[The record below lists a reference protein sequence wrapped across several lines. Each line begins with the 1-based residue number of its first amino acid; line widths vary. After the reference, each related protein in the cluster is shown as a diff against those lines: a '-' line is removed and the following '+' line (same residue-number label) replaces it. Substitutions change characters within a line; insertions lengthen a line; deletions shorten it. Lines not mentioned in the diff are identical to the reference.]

1 MADLEKTI
9 IQIRE
14 TLERSYPLLL
24 KQCGI
29 TESND
34 MGNSVAGFEEL
45 RSRILPI
52 ILADEKQLG
61 AKEARKKFVQEASF
75 TTLNRLVGLKVM
87 EVRGLIERT
96 YVTKNIDTG
105 GKSEAHFLYLSR
117 NPQANS
123 EPGQGINTILE
134 EIFQT
139 LSQELPQLYNGS
151 RYGFLPRPN
160 DTVTVIDLINSIA
173 SEEWLKDD
181 IIGWIYQYYQEA
193 EKARIYAEIS
203 AKKRVD
209 SSYKLVSVTQ
219 FYTEDYI
226 VKYILDNTL
235 GRYWLEMHPESPLRG
250 SLKYYD
256 TTVPVKSREKKPVEE
271 ITVMDP
277 ACGSGHFLLYAM
289 DLLHQMYLDSGCTE
303 NIPQKIVENNLFGL
317 DIDDRAI
324 QLTALSL
331 YLKAKNLSRK
341 TKLTRSNLYALSMD
355 HFDESD
361 LMISM
366 GLSDLTNPVIRNLME
381 TLTSLKKLNMI
392 GSLFRMKPAG
402 KKRKTEKTASL
413 MESSPDRSMDRLVQR
428 MVNTIEDRLPA
439 HVDAVSF
446 LLNGDYVKQFNAIRL
461 LLNEYDVVVTNPPYR
476 DSGTLSEDMKTFLK
490 EYYPDSKSD
499 MYSAFIEKCL
509 DLAAERGFLGMV
521 TMQSF
526 MFISSHEKLRKILL
540 DSARISS
547 LVHLGPRAFKS
558 IGGEIV
564 NTVMFSIERG
574 NGHLG
579 SAFHSVKDLD
589 YEEKVRTIQE
599 TLAGRLPQR
608 AYTLNQSEFKKIP
621 GYPFVYWISDRIRE
635 LFKKYKP
642 LEEYANVAAGSQTS
656 DNDRFLRFWWEVRQE
671 DVSLDYKSDRKK
683 WVPYAKG
690 GPYNKWYGNLWWVV
704 DWEDDGKEI
713 KEYVIQRYPYLNGNY
728 EYVVKNES
736 YYFREGLTYTL
747 TTSSGPTY
755 RQMPI
760 NHIFDVKGSAI
771 FPKAGSD
778 WEFLS
783 VLTSRLFSYMSLSI
797 RPNVDFQVGDLKT
810 IPIPDPSALGSKAI
824 SSDEMQSL
832 LGSLSSCS
840 RLLTPLTTSHQSL
853 STSPVTLSS
862 LAQDCIEIKKELYCF
877 HVMERDFKYDP
888 LSWGLKEL
896 REEGGQVRVKDALKK
911 FFIHKAELEARLL
924 INEAVNDELV
934 LKLYELLPEDPTLL
948 DVITQSGLLGSLTE
962 DASSAL
968 NEGRVHDLG
977 RRTQDGSSDLYAAVL
992 EVLES
997 EGVPAGAYPARDL
1010 NEDERK
1016 TLKKLYLKHRHDRGS
1031 GKSEA
1036 ITGME
1041 FGIVEELAGT
1051 LKVSPV
1057 TVVEELAKIDALPEE
1072 AVKDVLSEHI
1082 QALTL
1087 DIMREDN
1094 DGILSLSTDTGETSI
1109 VTRIVEKWR
1118 ELGIGDTY
1126 NEVENL
1132 LGKRLEEYLLK
1143 SFFKDHSKRYMGR
1156 PIIWHLASDRGS
1168 VNFFVLHHSWSYDKL
1183 LLLRSKYL
1191 GDVKRTLENTLA
1203 TELDEKNREKLME
1216 KLAEL
1221 ERFSEALGEL
1231 LDGSYLPEVDG
1242 GVAKNIAPLQK
1253 KGLLKFDVLSK
1264 KLMDKMLKVEW

>member
-29 TESND
+29 TESGD
-34 MGNSVAGFEEL
+34 MGRAFPGSEGL
-45 RSRILPI
+45 REQILPI
-52 ILADEKQLG
+52 VQADEKQLG
-61 AKEARKKFVQEASF
+61 IKEAREKFVQEASF
-75 TTLNRLVGLKVM
+75 TTLNRLVGLKAM
-87 EVRGLIERT
+87 EARGLLERT
-96 YVTKNIDTG
+96 YVTKSIDTG
-105 GKSEAHFLYLSR
+105 GKSEAHYLYLSR
-117 NPQANS
+117 NPQARS
-123 EPGQGINTILE
+123 EPGQGINNVLR
-134 EIFQT
+134 EIFQE

-160 DTVTVIDLINSIA
+160 DTVTVIDLINSIDP
-173 SEEWLKDD
+173 EKWLKDD

-203 AKKRVD
+203 AKKKVD

-235 GRYWLEMHPESPLRG
+235 GRYWLEMHPESPLRN

-256 TTVPVKSREKKPVEE
+256 TTVPVKSRDKKPVEE

-289 DLLHQMYLDSGCTE
+289 DLLHQMYLDSGHTE
-303 NIPQKIVENNLFGL
+303 DIPRKIVENNLFGL

-402 KKRKTEKTASL
+402 KKKKIEKTAVL
-413 MESSPDRSMDRLVQR
+413 MEASTDRSMDRLIQK
-428 MVNTIEDRLPA
+428 MVNTIEEKLPVQA
-439 HVDAVSF
+439 DAVSA
-446 LLNGDYVKQFNAIRL
+446 LLNSDYAKQFNAIRL
-461 LLNEYDVVVTNPPYR
+461 LLSEYDVVVTNPPYR

-509 DLAAERGFLGMV
+509 DLTGERGFLGMV

-526 MFISSHEKLRKILL
+526 MFISSHEKLRKLL
-540 DSARISS
+540 LEEARISS
-547 LVHLGPRAFKS
+547 LVHLGPRAFRS

-564 NTVMFSIERG
+564 NTVMFAIERG
-574 NGHLG
+574 NGHLET
-579 SAFHSVKDLD
+579 SFHSVKDLD
-589 YEEKVRTIQE
+589 YGEKVRTISE
-599 TLAGRLPQR
+599 TLAGRVPER

-621 GYPFVYWISDRIRE
+621 GYPFVHWISDRIRE

-642 LEEYANVAAGSQTS
+642 LMKYANVSHGLSTCN
-656 DNDRFLRFWWEVRQE
+656 NDRFLRFWWEVKQE
-671 DVSLDYKSDRKK
+671 DISLDYKSDRKK

-713 KEYVIQRYPYLNGNY
+713 KQSIVEKFPYLKGNY
-728 EYVVKNES
+728 SFVVTNES
-736 YYFREGLTYTL
+736 DYFREGLTYTL

-771 FPKAGSD
+771 FPIMGSD

-783 VLTSRLFSYMSLSI
+783 VLTSKLFSYMSLSI

-810 IPIPDPSALGSKAI
+810 IPIPEPSTLGSKAI
-824 SSDEMQSL
+824 SAAEIRDL
-832 LGSLSSCS
+832 LGGLSSHS
-840 RLLTPLTTSHQSL
+840 PL
-853 STSPVTLSS
+853 STLNSVTLSS
-862 LAQDCIEIKKELYCF
+862 LARDCIELKKELYSF
-877 HVMERDFKYDP
+877 HVMERDFKHDP

-934 LKLYELLPEDPTLL
+934 FKLYGLLPEDLTLS

-962 DASSAL
+962 DAPSAL

-997 EGVPAGAYPARDL
+997 EGIPVGAYPRREL
-1010 NEDERK
+1010 TEKEREK
-1016 TLKKLYLKHRHDRGS
+1016 LRKLYLKHRHDRGS

-1041 FGIVEELAGT
+1041 FGIVEELAGA

-1057 TVVEELAKIDALPEE
+1057 TVAEELSKIDALPEE

-1087 DIMREDN
+1087 DILREDN
-1094 DGILSLSTDTGETSI
+1094 DGIVSLSTDSAEPSLP
-1109 VTRIVEKWR
+1109 TRIVKKWR
-1118 ELGIGDTY
+1118 ALGIGDTY

-1132 LGKRLEEYLLK
+1132 LGKKLEEYLLK
-1143 SFFKDHSKRYMGR
+1143 DFFKDHSKRFMNR
-1156 PIIWHLASDRGS
+1156 PIIWHLVSDKGS
-1168 VNFFVLHHSWSYDKL
+1168 VNFFVLHHIWCYDRML
-1183 LLLRSKYL
+1183 LLKSKYL
-1191 GDVKRTLENTLA
+1191 SHVKMTLENTLA
-1203 TELDEKNREKLME
+1203 TETDEKKRAKLME
-1216 KLAEL
+1216 RMEEL
-1221 ERFSEALGEL
+1221 ERLAISLDEL
-1231 LDGSYLPEVDG
+1231 SDGCYLPEIDG

-1253 KGLLKFDVLSK
+1253 KGLLKYNPLST
-1264 KLMDKMLKVEW
+1264 KLVDKMLKVEW

>member
-29 TESND
+29 TENND
-34 MGNSVAGFEEL
+34 TGNSVAGFEEL

-87 EVRGLIERT
+87 EARGLIERT

-105 GKSEAHFLYLSR
+105 GKSEAHYLYLSR

-123 EPGQGINTILE
+123 EPGQGINTVLE

-173 SEEWLKDD
+173 QEEWLKDD

-235 GRYWLEMHPESPLRG
+235 GRYWLEMYPESPLRG

-381 TLTSLKKLNMI
+381 TLMSLKKLNMI

-428 MVNTIEDRLPA
+428 MVETIEDRLPA
-439 HVDAVSF
+439 HVDAVSS

-461 LLNEYDVVVTNPPYR
+461 LLSEYEVVVTNPPYR

-589 YEEKVRTIQE
+589 YEEKDRTIQE
-599 TLAGRLPQR
+599 TLAGRVPQR

-635 LFKKYKP
+635 LFSKYKP
-642 LEEYANVAAGSQTS
+642 LKKYALVLLGMRTGN
-656 DNDRFLRFWWEVRQE
+656 NDRFLRFWWEVRQQ
-671 DVSLDYKSDRKK
+671 DISVDYKTDRKR

-690 GPYNKWYGNLWWVV
+690 GPYNKWYGNLWWLVN
-704 DWEDDGKEI
+704 WENDGDAI
-713 KEYVIQRYPYLNGNY
+713 KFETIKQYGQNSLGWKVT
-728 EYVVKNES
+728 NES
-736 YYFREGLTYTL
+736 YYFREGLTIQRV
-747 TTSSGPTY
+747 TSGIPTV
-755 RQMPI
+755 RLFPS
-760 NHIFDVKGSAI
+760 NHIFDSAVSAVFSDKISSERLMGVMLSRVFSGILQIENPTTNKQVEDVK
-771 FPKAGSD
+771 
-778 WEFLS
+778 
-783 VLTSRLFSYMSLSI
+783 
-797 RPNVDFQVGDLKT
+797 KT
-810 IPIPDPSALGSKAI
+810 PIPDLSALGSKALSPEEI
-824 SSDEMQSL
+824 RDL
-832 LGSLSSCS
+832 LGSLSSHS
-840 RLLTPLTTSHQSL
+840 PL
-853 STSPVTLSS
+853 STQDSITLSS
-862 LAQDCIEIKKELYCF
+862 LAQDCIELKKELYEF
-877 HVMERDFKYDP
+877 HVMERDFKHDP

-911 FFIHKAELEARLL
+911 FLIHKAELEARLL

-934 LKLYELLPEDPTLL
+934 LKLYELLPEELTLL

-962 DASSAL
+962 DAPSAL
-968 NEGRVHDLG
+968 NVGRVHDLG

-992 EVLES
+992 EVLQS
-997 EGVPAGAYPARDL
+997 EGVPVGAYPARDL
-1010 NEDERK
+1010 REDERK

-1051 LKVSPV
+1051 LKVSPI
-1057 TVVEELAKIDALPEE
+1057 TVVEELAKIDALPAE
-1072 AVKDVLSEHI
+1072 AVKDVISEHI
-1082 QALTL
+1082 QAITL
-1087 DIMREDN
+1087 EIMREDN

-1143 SFFKDHSKRYMGR
+1143 SFFKDHSKRYMSR
-1156 PIIWHLASDRGS
+1156 PIIWQLTSDKGS

-1191 GDVKRTLENTLA
+1191 GGVKRTLENTLA

>member
-29 TESND
+29 TENGD
-34 MGNSVAGFEEL
+34 CREATAGFEEL
-45 RSRILPI
+45 RNQILPI
-52 ILADEKQLG
+52 IQADEKQLG
-61 AKEARKKFVQEASF
+61 AKEARKKFIQEASF

-87 EVRGLIERT
+87 EARGLIERM
-96 YVTKNIDTG
+96 YVTKSIDTG
-105 GKSEAHFLYLSR
+105 GKSEAHYLYLSR
-117 NPQANS
+117 NPQATN
-123 EPGQGINTILE
+123 EPGQGINTVLE

-151 RYGFLPRPN
+151 RYGFLPRPSE
-160 DTVTVIDLINSIA
+160 TVTVIDLINSIDPG
-173 SEEWLKDD
+173 EWLKDD
-181 IIGWIYQYYQEA
+181 IIGWVYQYYQDA

-203 AKKRVD
+203 AKKKVD

-235 GRYWLEMHPESPLRG
+235 GRYWLEMHPESPLRD

-256 TTVPVKSREKKPVEE
+256 TTVPAKSREKKPVEE
-271 ITVMDP
+271 MTVIDP

-289 DLLHQMYLDSGCTE
+289 DLLHQMYLDCGHSE

-331 YLKAKNLSRK
+331 YLKAKKLSRN
-341 TKLTRSNLYALSMD
+341 TKLKRSNLYALSMD
-355 HFDESD
+355 HFEESD

-402 KKRKTEKTASL
+402 KKRKMEKTAEL
-413 MESSPDRSMDRLVQR
+413 MEASPDRSMDRLIQR
-428 MVNTIEDRLPA
+428 MVDTIEEKLPA
-439 HVDAVSF
+439 HVDAVSS
-446 LLNGDYVKQFNAIRL
+446 LLNSDYAKQFSAIRL
-461 LLNEYDVVVTNPPYR
+461 LLSEYDVVVTNPPYR

-490 EYYPDSKSD
+490 DYYPDSKSD

-574 NGHLG
+574 NGHLA
-579 SAFHSVKDLD
+579 SSFHSVKDLD

-599 TLAGRLPQR
+599 TLAGRVPQR
-608 AYTLNQSEFKKIP
+608 AYTLNQTEFKKIP

-635 LFKKYKP
+635 LFRKYKP
-642 LEEYANVAAGSQTS
+642 LMKYADVALGTTTG
-656 DNDRFLRFWWEVRQE
+656 DNDRFLRFWWEVKQE
-671 DVSLDYKSDRKK
+671 DISTDYKTDRKK

-690 GPYNKWYGNLWWVV
+690 GPYNKWYGNQWWLVN
-704 DWEDDGKEI
+704 WEDDGILMKT
-713 KEYVIQRYPYLNGNY
+713 YGRAFVR
-728 EYVVKNES
+728 NES
-736 YYFREGLTYTL
+736 YYFREGLTYGFI
-747 TTSSGPTY
+747 SSLGFTVRYLPY
-755 RQMPI
+755 
-760 NHIFDVKGSAI
+760 NCIFDVIGSSAFMKESNGLMPTI
-771 FPKAGSD
+771 AA
-778 WEFLS
+778 LS
-783 VLTSRLFSYMSLSI
+783 SSTISYLIDVLNPTAAY
-797 RPNVDFQVGDLKT
+797 QVGDLKN
-810 IPIPDPSALGSKAI
+810 IPTGHPSTLGSKAI
-824 SSDEMQSL
+824 SPAEIRDL
-832 LGSLSSCS
+832 LGSLS
-840 RLLTPLTTSHQSL
+840 PHFPL
-853 STSPVTLSS
+853 STLNSITLSS
-862 LAQDCIEIKKELYCF
+862 LSQDCIEIKKELYGF
-877 HVMERDFKYDP
+877 HIMERDFEHDP
-888 LSWGLKEL
+888 LSWELKKMS
-896 REEGGQVRVKDALKK
+896 EEGGPVNVKNALKK
-911 FFIHKAELEARLL
+911 FFLHKAELEARLL

-934 LKLYELLPEDPTLL
+934 LKLYELLPEDLTIS
-948 DVITQSGLLGSLTE
+948 DVITQSGLRGSLTE
-962 DASSAL
+962 DLASAL

-977 RRTQDGSSDLYAAVL
+977 RRTQDVSQVLSAVL
-992 EVLES
+992 EVLDS
-997 EGVPAGAYPARDL
+997 EGIPVGAYPAREL

-1057 TVVEELAKIDALPEE
+1057 TVVEELAKIDALPSE
-1072 AVKDVLSEHI
+1072 AVKDVISEHI
-1082 QALTL
+1082 QALTIE
-1087 DIMREDN
+1087 IMREDN

-1109 VTRIVEKWR
+1109 TTRIIERWR
-1118 ELGIGDTY
+1118 ALGIGDTY
-1126 NEVENL
+1126 NELENL
-1132 LGKRLEEYLLK
+1132 LGKKLDDYLLK
-1143 SFFKDHSKRYMGR
+1143 DFFKDHSKRFMNR
-1156 PIIWHLASDRGS
+1156 PIIWQLTSDKGS
-1168 VNFFVLHHSWSYDKL
+1168 VNFLVLHHSWSYDKM

-1191 GDVKRTLENTLA
+1191 GNVKRTLENTLA
-1203 TELDEKNREKLME
+1203 TELNEKNREKLME
-1216 KLAEL
+1216 RLAEL
-1221 ERFSEALGEL
+1221 ERFSDALGEL
-1231 LDGSYLPEVDG
+1231 ADGSYLPEVDG

-1253 KGLLKFDVLSK
+1253 RGLLKFDILSK

>member
-14 TLERSYPLLL
+14 TLEKSYPLLL

-29 TESND
+29 TENGD
-34 MGNSVAGFEEL
+34 YREPTTGFEDL
-45 RSRILPI
+45 RNQILPI
-52 ILADEKQLG
+52 IQADEKQLG
-61 AKEARKKFVQEASF
+61 AKEARNKFVQEASF

-96 YVTKNIDTG
+96 YVTKSIDTG
-105 GKSEAHFLYLSR
+105 GKSEAHYLYLSR

-123 EPGQGINTILE
+123 EPGQGINTVLE

-151 RYGFLPRPN
+151 RYGFLPRPSE
-160 DTVTVIDLINSIA
+160 TVAVIDLINSIDPN
-173 SEEWLKDD
+173 EWLKDD
-181 IIGWIYQYYQEA
+181 IIGWIYQYYQVA

-203 AKKRVD
+203 AKKKVD

-235 GRYWLEMHPESPLRG
+235 GRYWLEMHPESPLRN

-289 DLLHQMYLDSGCTE
+289 DLLHQMYLDCGQSE

-331 YLKAKNLSRK
+331 YLKAKKLSK
-341 TKLTRSNLYALSMD
+341 NTKLKRSNLYSLSMD

-402 KKRKTEKTASL
+402 KKRKTEKTSAL
-413 MESSPDRSMDRLVQR
+413 MEASPDRSMDRLIQK
-428 MVNTIEDRLPA
+428 MVNTIEEKLPA
-439 HVDAVSF
+439 HVDAVSS
-446 LLNGDYVKQFNAIRL
+446 LLNSDYAKQFSAIRL
-461 LLNEYDVVVTNPPYR
+461 LLSEYDVVVTNPPYR
-476 DSGTLSEDMKTFLK
+476 DSGTLSEYMKTFLK
-490 EYYPDSKSD
+490 DYYPDSKSD

-521 TMQSF
+521 TMQSC

-547 LVHLGPRAFKS
+547 LVHLGPRAFRS

-574 NGHLG
+574 NGHLE
-579 SAFHSVKDLD
+579 SSFHSVKDLD

-599 TLAGRLPQR
+599 TLAGRVPQR
-608 AYTLNQSEFKKIP
+608 AYTLNQTEFKKIP

-635 LFKKYKP
+635 LFRKYKP
-642 LEEYANVAAGSQTS
+642 LKKFANVAAGSQTS
-656 DNDRFLRFWWEVRQE
+656 DNDRFLRFWWEVEQE
-671 DVSLDYKSDRKK
+671 DISQDYKTDRKK

-690 GPYNKWYGNLWWVV
+690 GPYNKWYGNLWWIVN
-704 DWEDDGKEI
+704 WENDGKEI
-713 KEYVIQRYPYLNGNY
+713 KDYVVKTYPYLNGNY

-736 YYFREGLTYTL
+736 YYFREGLTIQRV
-747 TTSSGPTY
+747 TSGIPSVRLFPT
-755 RQMPI
+755 
-760 NHIFDVKGSAI
+760 NHIFDSAVSAV
-771 FPKAGSD
+771 FSD
-778 WEFLS
+778 KISSERLMSIMLS
-783 VLTSRLFSYMSLSI
+783 RVFSGILQI
-797 RPNVDFQVGDLKT
+797 ENPTTNKQVGEVKT
-810 IPIPDPSALGSKAI
+810 VPVPDPSALGIKFI
-824 SSDEMQSL
+824 SPAEIRDL
-832 LGSLSSCS
+832 LGSLSPHS
-840 RLLTPLTTSHQSL
+840 PL
-853 STSPVTLSS
+853 STLNSITLSS
-862 LAQDCIEIKKELYCF
+862 IAQDCIEIKKELYGF
-877 HVMERDFKYDP
+877 HVMERDFKHDP
-888 LSWGLKEL
+888 LSWGLKGL
-896 REEGGQVRVKDALKK
+896 SEEGGPVNVKSALKK
-911 FFIHKAELEARLL
+911 FFLHKAQLEARLL

-934 LKLYELLPEDPTLL
+934 LKLYELLPEDLTIS
-948 DVITQSGLLGSLTE
+948 DVITQSGLRGSLTE
-962 DASSAL
+962 DLASAL

-977 RRTQDGSSDLYAAVL
+977 RRTQDVSQVLSAVL

-997 EGVPAGAYPARDL
+997 EGIPVGAYPAREL

-1057 TVVEELAKIDALPEE
+1057 TVVEELAKIDALPSE
-1072 AVKDVLSEHI
+1072 AVKDVISEHI
-1082 QALTL
+1082 QALTIE
-1087 DIMREDN
+1087 IMREDN

-1109 VTRIVEKWR
+1109 TTRIIERWR
-1118 ELGIGDTY
+1118 ALGIGDTY
-1126 NEVENL
+1126 NELENL
-1132 LGKRLEEYLLK
+1132 LGKKLDDYLLK
-1143 SFFKDHSKRYMGR
+1143 DFFKDHSKRFMSR
-1156 PIIWHLASDRGS
+1156 PIIWQLTSDKGN
-1168 VNFFVLHHSWSYDKL
+1168 VNFLVLHHSWSYDKM
-1183 LLLRSKYL
+1183 LLLRAKYL
-1191 GDVKRTLENTLA
+1191 GGVKRTLENTLA
-1203 TELDEKNREKLME
+1203 TEINEKNREKLME

-1221 ERFSEALGEL
+1221 ERFSNALSEL

-1253 KGLLKFDVLSK
+1253 RGLLKFEVLSN

>member
-29 TESND
+29 TERGD
-34 MGNSVAGFEEL
+34 MGRAFPGSEGL
-45 RSRILPI
+45 REQILPI
-52 ILADEKQLG
+52 VQADEKQLG
-61 AKEARKKFVQEASF
+61 IKEAREKFVQEASF

-87 EVRGLIERT
+87 EARGLLERT
-96 YVTKNIDTG
+96 YVTKSIDTG

-117 NPQANS
+117 NPQARS
-123 EPGQGINTILE
+123 EPGQGINNVLR
-134 EIFQT
+134 EIFQE

-160 DTVTVIDLINSIA
+160 DTVTVIDLINSIDP
-173 SEEWLKDD
+173 EEWLKDD

-289 DLLHQMYLDSGCTE
+289 DLLHQMYLDSGHTE
-303 NIPQKIVENNLFGL
+303 DIPRKIVENNLFGL

-402 KKRKTEKTASL
+402 KKKKIEKTAVL
-413 MESSPDRSMDRLVQR
+413 MEASTDRSMDRLIQK
-428 MVNTIEDRLPA
+428 MVNTIEEKLPVQA
-439 HVDAVSF
+439 DAVSA
-446 LLNGDYVKQFNAIRL
+446 LLNSDYAKQFNAIRL
-461 LLNEYDVVVTNPPYR
+461 LLSEYDVVVTNPPYR

-509 DLAAERGFLGMV
+509 DLTGERGFLGMV

-526 MFISSHEKLRKILL
+526 MFISSHEKLRKLL
-540 DSARISS
+540 LEGARISS
-547 LVHLGPRAFKS
+547 LVHLGPRAFRS

-564 NTVMFSIERG
+564 NTVMFAIERG
-574 NGHLG
+574 NGHLA
-579 SAFHSVKDLD
+579 SSFHSVKDLD
-589 YEEKVRTIQE
+589 YGEKVRTIRE
-599 TLAGRLPQR
+599 TLAGRVPER

-635 LFKKYKP
+635 LFVKCKPMKKY
-642 LEEYANVAAGSQTS
+642 ATVVAGVQTS

-671 DVSLDYKSDRKK
+671 DISLDYKTDRKK

-690 GPYNKWYGNLWWVV
+690 GPYNKWYGNLWYTV
-704 DWEDDGKEI
+704 DWEDGGDKLR
-713 KEYVIQRYPYLNGNY
+713 KYLLSVGQDLHA
-728 EYVVKNES
+728 VS
-736 YYFREGLTYTL
+736 YHFREGLTIQRV
-747 TTSSGPTY
+747 TSGIPTV
-755 RQMPI
+755 RLFPT
-760 NHIFDVKGSAI
+760 NHIFDSAVSAVFSDKISSERLMSIMLSRVFSSILQIENPTTNKQAGEVKT
-771 FPKAGSD
+771 
-778 WEFLS
+778 
-783 VLTSRLFSYMSLSI
+783 V
-797 RPNVDFQVGDLKT
+797 
-810 IPIPDPSALGSKAI
+810 PIPDPSALGSKTI
-824 SSDEMQSL
+824 SSTEIRGL
-832 LGSLSSCS
+832 LGSLSHHS
-840 RLLTPLTTSHQSL
+840 PL
-853 STSPVTLSS
+853 STLNSITLSS
-862 LAQDCIEIKKELYCF
+862 LAQDCIEIKKELYSF
-877 HVMERDFKYDP
+877 HVMERDFKHDP
-888 LSWGLKEL
+888 LSWGLKEMS
-896 REEGGQVRVKDALKK
+896 EEGGPVNVKSALRK
-911 FFIHKAELEARLL
+911 FFLHKAGLEARLL

-934 LKLYELLPEDPTLL
+934 FKLYGLLPEDLAL
-948 DVITQSGLLGSLTE
+948 SDVITQSGLLGSLTE
-962 DASSAL
+962 DAPSAL

-997 EGVPAGAYPARDL
+997 EGIPVGAYPRREL
-1010 NEDERK
+1010 TEKEREK
-1016 TLKKLYLKHRHDRGS
+1016 LRKLYLKHRHDRGS

-1041 FGIVEELAGT
+1041 FGIVEELAGA

-1057 TVVEELAKIDALPEE
+1057 TVAEELAKIDALPEE

-1087 DIMREDN
+1087 EILREDN
-1094 DGILSLSTDTGETSI
+1094 DGIISLSTDSAEPSLP
-1109 VTRIVEKWR
+1109 TRIVKKWR
-1118 ELGIGDTY
+1118 ALGIGDTY

-1132 LGKRLEEYLLK
+1132 LGKKLEEYLLK
-1143 SFFKDHSKRYMGR
+1143 DFFKDHSKRFMNR
-1156 PIIWHLASDRGS
+1156 PIIWHLVSDKGS
-1168 VNFFVLHHSWSYDKL
+1168 VNFFVLHHIWCYDRML
-1183 LLLRSKYL
+1183 LLKSKYL
-1191 GDVKRTLENTLA
+1191 SHVKMTLENTLA
-1203 TELDEKNREKLME
+1203 TETDEKKRAKLME
-1216 KLAEL
+1216 RMEEL
-1221 ERFSEALGEL
+1221 ERLAISLDEL
-1231 LDGSYLPEVDG
+1231 SDGSYLPEIDG

-1253 KGLLKFDVLSK
+1253 KGLLKYNPLST
-1264 KLMDKMLKVEW
+1264 KLVDKMLKVEW